1 MSVKE
6 YITKINETG
15 NSYLAEVKEHACAA
29 ALTEPQ
35 QCVDF
40 INQAFD
46 AAHLSEEHF
55 YVIATDTKSKP
66 IAVFDVA
73 HGVIDG
79 AYVQPREVLVR
90 LLLCGASSAILL
102 HNHPSGCSDFSKD
115 DLEVTK
121 QMHAAFELI
130 GMKLSD
136 HIIIGRD
143 NYYSFCQH
151 TLLSRQH
158 QKE

>member
-15 NSYLAEVKEHACAA
+15 NSYLAEVKEHACSA
-29 ALTEPQ
+29 ALTDPQ

-79 AYVQPREVLVR
+79 AYAVSYTHLDVYKRQVKR
-90 LLLCGASSAILL
+90 SAVIF
-102 HNHPSGCSDFSKD
+102 G
-115 DLEVTK
+115 
-121 QMHAAFELI
+121 
-130 GMKLSD
+130 
-136 HIIIGRD
+136 
-143 NYYSFCQH
+143 
-151 TLLSRQH
+151 
-158 QKE
+158 

>member
-15 NSYLAEVKEHACAA
+15 NSYLAEVKEHACSA
-29 ALTEPQ
+29 ALTDPQ

-79 AYVQPREVLVR
+79 AYVQPEKFSCAYFYAALPLQFYYTITHRVVQI
-90 LLLCGASSAILL
+90 SAKMI
-102 HNHPSGCSDFSKD
+102 
-115 DLEVTK
+115 
-121 QMHAAFELI
+121 
-130 GMKLSD
+130 
-136 HIIIGRD
+136 
-143 NYYSFCQH
+143 
-151 TLLSRQH
+151 
-158 QKE
+158 